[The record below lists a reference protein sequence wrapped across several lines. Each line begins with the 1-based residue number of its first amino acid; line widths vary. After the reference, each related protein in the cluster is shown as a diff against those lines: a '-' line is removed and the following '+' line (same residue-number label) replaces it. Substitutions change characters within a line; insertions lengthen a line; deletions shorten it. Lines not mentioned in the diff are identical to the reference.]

1 MGWRFRKSVN
11 FGPFR
16 MNFSKKGIGYS
27 IGGKGYRFTKKAG
40 GGTRQTI
47 TIPGTGISHVTE
59 TSARKS
65 THTVSIPQDYQQKK
79 KWTAFFL
86 CLFLGPLGFHR
97 FYVGKIGT
105 GILWCC
111 SAGLLCLG
119 WIFDLICILLNRFTD
134 KYGLTLK

>member
-1 MGWRFRKSVN
+1 MGWRFRKSIN

-27 IGGKGYRFTKKAG
+27 VGGKGYRLTKKADG
-40 GGTRQTI
+40 GIRQTI
-47 TIPGTGISHVTE
+47 SIPGTGISHVTE
-59 TSARKS
+59 SS
-65 THTVSIPQDYQQKK
+65 NHTVSIPQSYQPKK
-79 KWTAFFL
+79 KWTTFFL

-111 SAGLLCLG
+111 SAGVLCLG
-119 WIFDLICILLNRFTD
+119 WIFDLVCILTGRFTD
-134 KYGLTLK
+134 KYGLSLI